1 MEPPDLHREVAIC
14 YDPLNIPVNSWSSRV
29 DRQDLPGD
37 TRPAV
42 DVAKRVQ
49 TMQITAPILL
59 EPNKPMQMMDI
70 DIDDPGFGEVRVKM
84 VASGVC
90 HSCLHAYDGSH
101 TGIPMPIVLGDEGS
115 GIVEAVGD
123 GCDNL
128 APGDHVIISWAPDC
142 GACKYCALGFP
153 SLCLNTPPIGKM
165 AGGGTRFHHE
175 GSDVNHYGP
184 ATYGPYIVVPEA
196 AAVWVRPDF
205 PLELAA
211 LIGCSVTTGFG
222 AVVNSAALRAGQSV
236 AIFGCGGVGLNA
248 IQGAVATGAYPII
261 GVDVLDNKLDLAL
274 EFGATH
280 TINPTKQNLQ
290 DEVLRLT
297 GHGVDAS
304 IVAVGATIAME
315 QGLHILAKQG
325 VEVVLGLP
333 GTGQT
338 FPVDPALLMSGERRI
353 VGSRY
358 GSSNPMV
365 EFPKMVDLAMAGRL
379 KIEELVTKRYDL
391 DEADEAFRAL
401 AAGEQ
406 ARGLIVF

>member
-1 MEPPDLHREVAIC
+1 
-14 YDPLNIPVNSWSSRV
+14 
-29 DRQDLPGD
+29 
-37 TRPAV
+37 
-42 DVAKRVQ
+42 
-49 TMQITAPILL
+49 MQITAPVLV
-59 EPNKPMQMMDI
+59 EPRKPMQMMDI
-70 DIDDPGFGEVRVKM
+70 ELDDPGFGEVRVKM

-90 HSCLHAYDGSH
+90 HSCLHAADGSH

-115 GIVEAVGD
+115 GIVDAVGE
-123 GCDNL
+123 GCNNL
-128 APGDHVIISWAPDC
+128 KVGDHVIISWAPDC
-142 GACKYCALGFP
+142 GACRYCALGFP

-165 AGGGTRFHHE
+165 AGGSTRFHHQGNE
-175 GSDVNHYGP
+175 VNHYGP
-184 ATYGPYIVVPEA
+184 ATYGPYIIVPEA
-196 AAVWVRPDF
+196 GAVWVRPDF

-222 AVVNSAALRAGQSV
+222 AVVNSAGLRAGQSV
-236 AIFGCGGVGLNA
+236 AIFGCGGVGLNSV
-248 IQGAVATGAYPII
+248 QGAVATGAYPII
-261 GVDVLDNKLDLAL
+261 GIDVLDSKLDKAR

-280 TINPTKQNLQ
+280 TINLSTQNVLE
-290 DEVLRLT
+290 EVLRLT
-297 GHGVDAS
+297 GNGVDAS
-304 IVAVGATIAME
+304 VIAVGSTDAMKL
-315 QGLHILAKQG
+315 GLDVLAKQG

-358 GSSNPMV
+358 GSSNPQV
-365 EFPKMVDLAMAGRL
+365 EFPKMVELAMAGRL
-379 KIEELVTKRYDL
+379 RIEELVTKRYDL